1 MNDSEGGDPPH
12 VPLFISQD
20 QQVNETLRAMG
31 DAMTRVARLEHAM
44 RDMIYTDLVAARIP
58 APAPPAARS
67 ARHWVAR
74 RASTAIAAILT
85 GPQRIA
91 ELHPAR
97 IGPGLSAAIASIDP
111 IPGYLSRQVLDRLA
125 RNLDEPPLRDQP
137 QVPRRG
143 LRLTGQDGAVAQPLY
158 LRIDRHLRLCF
169 DGNSNI
175 VGIERRVGTDWQR
188 IALSAVKDGMGGVDL
203 DLNELERQAG
213 PLSPALWRILRQ
225 ETTPPDGI
233 PTDQPPY

>member
-1 MNDSEGGDPPH
+1 MTDSEGGDPPD
-12 VPLFISQD
+12 VPLFNSQD

-44 RDMIYTDLVAARIP
+44 RNMIYTDLVAARNP

-67 ARHWVAR
+67 ARRWVAR

-85 GPQRIA
+85 GPQRMA

-97 IGPGLSAAIASIDP
+97 IGPGLSAAIASINP

-125 RNLDEPPLRDQP
+125 RNLNEPPLRDQP
-137 QVPRRG
+137 QIQRRG
-143 LRLTGQDGAVAQPLY
+143 LRLAGRDAAAAGPLY

-169 DGNSNI
+169 DGNSNT
-175 VGIERRVGTDWQR
+175 VGIERRVGADWQR
-188 IALSAVKDGMGGVDL
+188 IALDAVKDGMGGVDL

-233 PTDQPPY
+233 STDQSPY